1 MVNGLRIFIRESAA
15 KSSGDVQVFYS
26 RRADGPYYR
35 WSYEPDLK
43 QWRSAR
49 VHGRQFPPSD
59 LCVSSWKNI
68 PSALQNSLIAH
79 YQE

>member
-1 MVNGLRIFIRESAA
+1 VNGLRIFIRESMA
-15 KSSGDVQVFYS
+15 KTTGDLQVFYS

-35 WSYEPDLK
+35 WWYEHD
-43 QWRSAR
+43 QHEWRSAR
-49 VHGRQFPPSD
+49 VHGQQLPPTD

-68 PSALQNSLIAH
+68 PSDLQNSLIAH